1 MAITANWS
9 IDFSSGIPVYKQI
22 INTICTAVSSGT
34 LKKGERL
41 PTIKELTAQLN
52 VNPNTVA
59 KAYRELD
66 LKGVITSKRGNGS
79 FISDGPLDMP
89 KLNAK
94 QRRAKLEGL
103 FGRVLAEA
111 QLEGIGEQELLHYV
125 QETLGSFV
133 QPGCDSSVK

>member
-1 MAITANWS
+1 MAIAANWS
-9 IDFSSGIPVYKQI
+9 IDFSSGIPVYRQI
-22 INTICTAVSSGT
+22 INYVSTAVSSGT
-34 LKKGERL
+34 LSKGERL

-79 FISDGPLDMP
+79 FISESLQDIP
-89 KLNAK
+89 KLNAR

-103 FGRVLAEA
+103 FSRVLAEA
-111 QLEGIGEQELLHYV
+111 KHEGIGEQELLHYV
-125 QETLGSFV
+125 QERIENDTL
-133 QPGCDSSVK
+133 

>member
-1 MAITANWS
+1 MSTTANWS

-22 INTICTAVSSGT
+22 INAVCTAVSSGT

-52 VNPNTVA
+52 VNPNTIA

-79 FISDGPLDMP
+79 FISDEPLDMP
-89 KLNAK
+89 KLSAK

-125 QETLGSFV
+125 QERIEENDTV
-133 QPGCDSSVK
+133 

>member
-1 MAITANWS
+1 MAIAANWS

-22 INTICTAVSSGT
+22 INYVYTAVSSGT
-34 LKKGERL
+34 LSRGERL
-41 PTIKELTAQLN
+41 PTINELTHQLN
-52 VNPNTVA
+52 VNPNTIA

-79 FISDGPLDMP
+79 FISESPLDIP
-89 KLNAK
+89 KLSAR

-111 QLEGIGEQELLHYV
+111 KLEGIGEQELLHYV
-125 QETLGSFV
+125 QERI
-133 QPGCDSSVK
+133 DENESV